1 MEFEWDENK
10 NLENQRKH
18 GISFDEAAEI
28 FRYPMYE
35 IVDTR
40 TDYGETRYIGIDR
53 NRYLVMMT
61 VVYTQREEI
70 TRIISARRANKKE
83 KNIYHDYYKETY

>member
-10 NLENQRKH
+10 NRTNIEKH
-18 GISFDEAAEI
+18 DISFDEATEI

-40 TDYGETRYIGIDR
+40 TNYGETRYIGIGK
-53 NRYLVMMT
+53 NQYMVTLT
-61 VVYTQREEI
+61 VVYTERDRTI
-70 TRIISARRANKKE
+70 RIISARRANREEKK
-83 KNIYHDYYKETY
+83 IYYDYYTETY